1 MLTQLSTFEILQCVD
16 FLAVNDIL
24 HYSSTCTKLARV
36 VTKTNSVWCRLC
48 ERDGLNDKLV
58 RRELLRLALEYE
70 HLLIPEPK
78 PPWMAPLSSGL
89 TSSGIQ
95 LHIDFPMPKTVLSLV
110 KGNTMTDY
118 KTMLLTITNN
128 YELEHAVKLWAF
140 DKEASLQLYGH
151 MSQWVVEPRALD
163 CIVEFATHEI
173 TNHH

>member
-48 ERDGLNDKLV
+48 ERDGLNDKLWD
-58 RRELLRLALEYE
+58 RELLRLALEDE
-70 HLLIPEPK
+70 RKGPQLLVEY
-78 PPWMAPLSSGL
+78 L
-89 TSSGIQ
+89 T
-95 LHIDFPMPKTVLSLV
+95 LPMTTVTSLV